1 MSSARRRAVVGLLSL
16 ALVASAQVGIAS
28 GASAAEAPTP
38 AASAAPD
45 ASRGSAPAA
54 VQAAA
59 AFTASPRPTI
69 TGTAQVSSPLTAVT
83 GTWTPAPDSFS
94 YRWWRDGVAISG
106 ATDARYVPVAADQ
119 GKRITVTVTAAKSG
133 YTSLARS
140 SGPTAAVTAA
150 PAALPFT
157 AAPAPTITGTAAIG
171 SPLTA
176 VPGTWTPSP
185 RFAYQWFVGDKPI
198 FGATASTYT
207 PTYSDLG
214 RALSV
219 SVAGYRDGYATTVRM
234 SAPTPATVGRG
245 TLTTAVPTITGSAV
259 VGSAL
264 RAVPNAWS
272 PDPTF
277 EFRWFA
283 DDEAISNATGEYYT
297 PVAADI
303 GKRITVTVTGS
314 AVGYNPAARTSART
328 AAVVAATTP
337 PPVPATGTIVGRVY
351 LDSVAPGN
359 LISSGEVIPFR
370 AGAAQATSAPIV
382 DGAFRAEGLLPG
394 DYRLFASVTVGGRE
408 LRQYYGEADGVTDGR
423 TFTVQAD
430 GTVRLDVVLKRYATI
445 SGTATLS
452 DGSPAVG
459 SQVEVFRVRGGR
471 VSGATTDAAGRFL
484 VDGLS
489 PGQYEVHFTAPFTNP
504 DGVIGEW
511 YSDTDDRN
519 AATRFTVGWG
529 QAVTGVDPQLD
540 AGIRLAG
547 IVRAPD
553 GSPYAGASVYV
564 VPETAALLGAD
575 PRTASRASSTDA
587 AGRFRITGI
596 LPGRYYVFVAADR
609 SEAPSYA
616 SQWLGGSGSLASA
629 TVFTATRGAD
639 LPAVDTRLVVS
650 SSVTATISG
659 TPAAGWSDHAQVTL
673 FQGGTAKRTTFVHP
687 DMDAFLDSVPAGT
700 YRVQVTYFRDY
711 VPSSRWWDGG
721 TGADRSELVVPAGK
735 DVALAIRSAPA
746 AAATGAL
753 QVR

>member
-54 VQAAA
+54 AQAA

-69 TGTAQVSSPLTAVT
+69 TGTAQVGSPLTAVT

-94 YRWWRDGVAISG
+94 YRWWRDGVTISG

-133 YTSLARS
+133 YASLARS
-140 SGPTAAVTAA
+140 SGPTAAVAAA

-314 AVGYNPAARTSART
+314 AVGYNPPPGRAPARPRSS
-328 AAVVAATTP
+328 P
-337 PPVPATGTIVGRVY
+337 PPPRLPCRRPARSSAASTSTPSPPAT
-351 LDSVAPGN
+351 
-359 LISSGEVIPFR
+359 
-370 AGAAQATSAPIV
+370 
-382 DGAFRAEGLLPG
+382 
-394 DYRLFASVTVGGRE
+394 
-408 LRQYYGEADGVTDGR
+408 
-423 TFTVQAD
+423 
-430 GTVRLDVVLKRYATI
+430 
-445 SGTATLS
+445 
-452 DGSPAVG
+452 
-459 SQVEVFRVRGGR
+459 
-471 VSGATTDAAGRFL
+471 
-484 VDGLS
+484 
-489 PGQYEVHFTAPFTNP
+489 
-504 DGVIGEW
+504 
-511 YSDTDDRN
+511 
-519 AATRFTVGWG
+519 
-529 QAVTGVDPQLD
+529 
-540 AGIRLAG
+540 
-547 IVRAPD
+547 
-553 GSPYAGASVYV
+553 
-564 VPETAALLGAD
+564 
-575 PRTASRASSTDA
+575 
-587 AGRFRITGI
+587 
-596 LPGRYYVFVAADR
+596 
-609 SEAPSYA
+609 
-616 SQWLGGSGSLASA
+616 
-629 TVFTATRGAD
+629 
-639 LPAVDTRLVVS
+639 
-650 SSVTATISG
+650 
-659 TPAAGWSDHAQVTL
+659 
-673 FQGGTAKRTTFVHP
+673 
-687 DMDAFLDSVPAGT
+687 
-700 YRVQVTYFRDY
+700 
-711 VPSSRWWDGG
+711 
-721 TGADRSELVVPAGK
+721 
-735 DVALAIRSAPA
+735 
-746 AAATGAL
+746 
-753 QVR
+753 